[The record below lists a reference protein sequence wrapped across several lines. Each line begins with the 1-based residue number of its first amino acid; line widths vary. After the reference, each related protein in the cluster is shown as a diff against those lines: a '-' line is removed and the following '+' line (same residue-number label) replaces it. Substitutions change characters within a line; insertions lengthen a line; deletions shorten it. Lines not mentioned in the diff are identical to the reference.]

1 MPADLVTLAHEGTK
15 AYSNTFELVHRREAD
30 GPNAIWQ
37 ADHTPLDI
45 LLIRPDGAAA
55 KPWLTTV
62 IDDHSRAVAGYFLS
76 FEDPSAL
83 HTSLALR
90 QAIWR
95 KEDSRWIVCGIP
107 DVLYTDNGSDFTSQ
121 HLEQVGADLK
131 IRLVFS
137 IPGKPRG
144 RGRIERFFSTV
155 NEMFLCELDGYA
167 PAGGVVRGKPTLTL
181 AEFDTRFRA
190 FLLDVYHRRENAE
203 TKMPPV
209 ERWEANGFLPRMPDS
224 LEQLDLLLIQVA
236 KARQVRADGIHFQSL
251 RYISTTLAAYVGE
264 TVTLRIDPR
273 DMAEIRVFHEDKF
286 LCRAVCA
293 ELAGE
298 TVPLREI
305 LRARNRR
312 RRELRG
318 VLRDRQAAVNTLLD
332 FKRGEITEKKDEPPT
347 PTDRARNNEVRTRS
361 QAIPERIDRPASV
374 IVETLEHRRF
384 AEFCD
389 ACRRYRYIGLCYGS
403 PGVGKTL
410 SARHYANWEKVQAY
424 WNHQSRTKATLK
436 EVSKGSVAFYT
447 SPVVELAQAI
457 WSVTSRRL
465 CLLHHAAIERARRYE
480 DARMKR
486 LFIAPKSCVTQKEPR
501 WLSKC
506 PKRSTPRM
514 LSMSSGIARC
524 EWPAPCLIR
533 LLCLSSTKRT
543 GSEWPG
549 WSKCGVS
556 LTTGV
561 LAWF

>member
-1 MPADLVTLAHEGTK
+1 MDELAGLPEEARKLALERFRLLQPHLEQNQSLQCVARAAGIPYRTAHRWLAHYRRFGLVALARKKRDDCGARRAVSVKVKEAIEGLALQKPPLPVAALYRQVRRVVQDLGEPTPSYSVVYDIVHTLPADLVTLAHDGTK

-30 GPNAIWQ
+30 GPNTIWQ

-45 LLIRPDGAAA
+45 LLVRPDGEAA
-55 KPWLTTV
+55 KPWLSVV
-62 IDDHSRAVAGYFLS
+62 IDDYSRAIAGYFLS

-95 KEDSRWIVCGIP
+95 KEDPRWIVCGIP
-107 DVLYTDNGSDFTSQ
+107 DVLYTDNGSDFTSR

-137 IPGKPRG
+137 LPGKPRG

-181 AEFDTRFRA
+181 AEFDTKFRA
-190 FLLDVYHRRENAE
+190 FLLDVYHRRENTE
-203 TKMPPV
+203 TKMRPV
-209 ERWEANGFLPRMPDS
+209 ERWETNGFLPRMPDS

-264 TVTLRIDPR
+264 TVTLRFDPR
-273 DMAEIRVFHEDKF
+273 DMAEIRVFHRDKF

-318 VLRDRQAAVNTLLD
+318 VLRDRQTAVNTLLD
-332 FKRGEITEKKDEPPT
+332 LKRGEVTEKQDAPPEAGDKPT
-347 PTDRARNNEVRTRS
+347 PKPSA
-361 QAIPERIDRPASV
+361 PP
-374 IVETLEHRRF
+374 LK
-384 AEFCD
+384 
-389 ACRRYRYIGLCYGS
+389 RYR
-403 PGVGKTL
+403 
-410 SARHYANWEKVQAY
+410 NE
-424 WNHQSRTKATLK
+424 
-436 EVSKGSVAFYT
+436 
-447 SPVVELAQAI
+447 
-457 WSVTSRRL
+457 
-465 CLLHHAAIERARRYE
+465 
-480 DARMKR
+480 
-486 LFIAPKSCVTQKEPR
+486 
-501 WLSKC
+501 
-506 PKRSTPRM
+506 
-514 LSMSSGIARC
+514 
-524 EWPAPCLIR
+524 
-533 LLCLSSTKRT
+533 
-543 GSEWPG
+543 
-549 WSKCGVS
+549 
-556 LTTGV
+556 
-561 LAWF
+561 

>member
-1 MPADLVTLAHEGTK
+1 MDQLVVLTEEARKLAVERFRLLQPHLEDDRPLKLIAATAGIPFRTAQRWVSLYRQFGLAALARKKRTDTGQNREISSKLKDAIEGISSQKPPLPVAMICRQARRLAQDLGEEPPSYWVVYRIVAALPADLVTLAHEGTK
-15 AYSNTFELVHRREAD
+15 AYSNSFELVHRREAN

-45 LLIRPDGAAA
+45 LLIRPDGEAA
-55 KPWLTTV
+55 KPWLTVV
-62 IDDHSRAVAGYFLS
+62 IDDYSRAVPGYFLS

-155 NEMFLCELDGYA
+155 NAMLLCELDGYA
-167 PAGGVVRGKPTLTL
+167 PAGGTVRGKPTLTM
-181 AEFDTRFRA
+181 AEFDTKFRA
-190 FLLDVYHRRENAE
+190 FLLDVYHRRECTE
-203 TKMPPV
+203 TKTPPV

-236 KARQVRADGIHFQSL
+236 KTRQVRVDGIHFQSL

-264 TVTLRIDPR
+264 TVTLRFDPR

-293 ELAGE
+293 ELAGA
-298 TVPLREI
+298 TVPFREI

-318 VLRDRQAAVNTLLD
+318 VLRDRQAAVDTLLD
-332 FKRGEITEKKDEPPT
+332 LKRGEVTEKEDAPSEPSGPT
-347 PTDRARNNEVRTRS
+347 NEPS
-361 QAIPERIDRPASV
+361 EKRPAPA
-374 IVETLEHRRF
+374 LK
-384 AEFCD
+384 
-389 ACRRYRYIGLCYGS
+389 RYR
-403 PGVGKTL
+403 
-410 SARHYANWEKVQAY
+410 NE
-424 WNHQSRTKATLK
+424 
-436 EVSKGSVAFYT
+436 
-447 SPVVELAQAI
+447 
-457 WSVTSRRL
+457 
-465 CLLHHAAIERARRYE
+465 
-480 DARMKR
+480 
-486 LFIAPKSCVTQKEPR
+486 
-501 WLSKC
+501 
-506 PKRSTPRM
+506 
-514 LSMSSGIARC
+514 
-524 EWPAPCLIR
+524 
-533 LLCLSSTKRT
+533 
-543 GSEWPG
+543 
-549 WSKCGVS
+549 
-556 LTTGV
+556 
-561 LAWF
+561 